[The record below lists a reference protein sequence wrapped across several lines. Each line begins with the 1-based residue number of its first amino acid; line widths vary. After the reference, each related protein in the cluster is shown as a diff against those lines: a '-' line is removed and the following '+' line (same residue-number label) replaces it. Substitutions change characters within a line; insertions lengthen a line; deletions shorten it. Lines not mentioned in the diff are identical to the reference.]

1 MNWRK
6 VGQIGGLF
14 YFTIYSCAMLTPR
27 KLPKIQV
34 IPQTLSNHQVG
45 TSSYFGSMLNQILY
59 FDGNI
64 LEVVANF
71 FFLIPIFVFFLLL
84 IGRTLAPLALS
95 ICFALSAMV
104 EFLQRFIPGRVS
116 SLQDLMLNCLGA
128 LSAFLFYKIVTRANL
143 SD

>member
-1 MNWRK
+1 
-6 VGQIGGLF
+6 
-14 YFTIYSCAMLTPR
+14 
-27 KLPKIQV
+27 
-34 IPQTLSNHQVG
+34 
-45 TSSYFGSMLNQILY
+45 MLNQILY